1 MSTFHFK
8 QFSVQNEKSA
18 MKVNTDSV
26 LLGAWA
32 EIHKAAKTGL
42 DIGSGTGILALMMA
56 QKYPNLEITGVEIEK
71 NAFEESDFNFKNS
84 PYKERLQAVNLPLQQ
99 LSPELKFD
107 CIITNPPYFDNDLKN
122 EDENKKTARHT
133 DSLTFLELIQFVE
146 NNLSS
151 IGNFSLILPLIESE
165 IFRKIT
171 EKTTLHLTKIAFI
184 KPNKNKEV
192 NRVLM
197 SFSKTKSVPESYW
210 EETFCVYQSHQVYS
224 ERHHELTKDFYL
236 EK

>member
-146 NNLSS
+146 NSLSS

-197 SFSKTKSVPESYW
+197 SFSKTKIDPESYW